1 MAGSESEQ
9 QSRTRGAALGRM
21 WRWLSWEASAI
32 GRSARRAIASP
43 GPERDVVTQSLKAAG
58 AAAAAWALTGWWWQ
72 APMAL
77 MAPWTAVVLVQSTV
91 YRSLRSGVQQLIV
104 IALGTV
110 LAAGAANLTGSTM
123 TAMVLVLPVTV
134 LLGNYARFGEHGLYA
149 PTTALFV
156 LAYGSH
162 SGLDVLHRLF
172 ESAIGAV
179 IGITVNAL
187 ILPPVH
193 LRSVRESLRR
203 LPSEGEELLHT
214 IADGLR
220 EGYGRQQAEAW
231 HDRARRVTAIL
242 GDLRDARLWT
252 RESYRLNP
260 GSRLR
265 RTGPA
270 LPTTEWDQAWE
281 RIADPLVALTRT
293 LASTVGETPML
304 RPLPDPVLAHLSD
317 LLRAA
322 GDVCAAD
329 RAVLEG
335 RDGSGGAREERAL
348 ALDSAWAAHGRLKR
362 QLLEQDSET
371 ATSLGGLVAESQQL
385 LYELAPVDG
394 DARAYGDGGGGQN
407 RG

>member
-1 MAGSESEQ
+1 MAGSEGEHPT
-9 QSRTRGAALGRM
+9 RTEGAAPRRT

-32 GRSARRAIASP
+32 GRSARRAAAGP

-58 AAAAAWALTGWWWQ
+58 AAAAAWALTGWWWN

-91 YRSLRSGVQQLIV
+91 YRSLRSGVQQLVV
-104 IALGTV
+104 IAIGTV
-110 LAAGAANLTGSTM
+110 LAAGAANLTGNTM
-123 TAMVLVLPVTV
+123 TAMVLVLPVAV

-156 LAYGSH
+156 LAYGSY

-172 ESAIGAV
+172 ESAVGAV
-179 IGITVNAL
+179 IGIAVNAL

-193 LRSVRESLRR
+193 LRSVRDFLRR
-203 LPSEGEELLHT
+203 LPAESAEVLHVV
-214 IADGLR
+214 ADGLR
-220 EGYGRQQAEAW
+220 EDHGREQAEAW
-231 HDRARRVTAIL
+231 HDRARRLAAVL
-242 GDLRDARLWT
+242 SDLRDARLWT

-260 GSRLR
+260 GHRLR

-270 LPTTEWDQAWE
+270 LPSSEWDRAWE
-281 RIADPLVALTRT
+281 RIVDPLVTLTRT
-293 LASTVGETPML
+293 LASTVGDEPGL
-304 RPLPDPVLAHLSD
+304 RPVPGAALGELSG

-329 RAVLEG
+329 RAILEG
-335 RDGSGGAREERAL
+335 QGRRVKRERAL
-348 ALDSAWAAHGRLKR
+348 ALESAWAAHGRLKTKM
-362 QLLEQDSET
+362 LEQDSET

-385 LYELAPVDG
+385 LHALAPVEDG
-394 DARAYGDGGGGQN
+394 VR
-407 RG
+407 RT

>member
-1 MAGSESEQ
+1 MAGRESDHR
-9 QSRTRGAALGRM
+9 SHTGGAAFGRM
-21 WRWLSWEASAI
+21 WRWVSWEASAI
-32 GRSARRAIASP
+32 GRSARRAAAGP

-58 AAAAAWALTGWWWQ
+58 AAAAAWALAGWWWN

-91 YRSLRSGVQQLIV
+91 YRSLRSGVQQLVV
-104 IALGTV
+104 IAVGTV
-110 LAAGAANLTGSTM
+110 LAAGAANLTGNTM
-123 TAMVLVLPVTV
+123 AAMALVLPVAV
-134 LLGNYARFGEHGLYA
+134 LLGTYARFGEHGLYA

-162 SGLDVLHRLF
+162 SALDVLHRLF
-172 ESAIGAV
+172 ESAVGAV
-179 IGITVNAL
+179 IGIAVNAL

-193 LRSVRESLRR
+193 LRSVRDSLHR
-203 LPSEGEELLHT
+203 LPLQSAELLHA

-231 HDRARRVTAIL
+231 HDRARRITGIL
-242 GDLRDARLWT
+242 SDLRDARLWT

-260 GSRLR
+260 GRKMR
-265 RTGPA
+265 RTGPP
-270 LPTTEWDQAWE
+270 LPPAEWDQAWE

-293 LASTVGETPML
+293 LTSTVSDEPML
-304 RPLPDPVLAHLSD
+304 RPLPDAALEHLSD

-329 RAVLEG
+329 LAVLEG
-335 RDGSGGAREERAL
+335 RGHSAREERAL
-348 ALDSAWAAHGRLKR
+348 ALESAWAAHGRLKR

-385 LYELAPVDG
+385 LYELAPVESDVG
-394 DARAYGDGGGGQN
+394 AYGDRDSG
-407 RG
+407 